1 MVTLTISWAIWIP
14 SILYYT
20 LTHSPKIP
28 PWLFVLG
35 WLGVYGPTT
44 SAIIMTWR
52 GEGTRGVRNLLS
64 RLLSWR
70 VRARWYILVFLIPLT
85 IRFFGLLLYSFVN
98 GTPLG
103 FDSSRLL
110 LVIPTFLL
118 AIPFGPMGEETGWR
132 GYALPRLQA
141 SLGDLHGSLVLGLLW
156 VVWHIPGFFIPGL
169 VLPPVPLEWHVVLNF
184 LIRVFA
190 ITFVFTWVYN
200 RTSGSLLI
208 SVLFHAAFN
217 ALPGSLTLILFG
229 QPTVADINWL
239 TWLTAGLNWLLVAL
253 LLYTERSHKTRAR
266 IYDRKEFRNVISAW
280 TLSLAKLSL

>member
-1 MVTLTISWAIWIP
+1 MRSGSIVQSKSNLREVWQFYMVTLTISWAIWVP

-44 SAIIMTWR
+44 SALIMTWR
-52 GEGTRGVRNLLS
+52 GERTRGVRNLLS

-98 GTPLG
+98 RTPLG

-141 SLGDLHGSLVLGLLW
+141 SLGDLHGSLALGLLW

-200 RTSGSLLI
+200 RTGGSLLI

-229 QPTVADINWL
+229 QPTVADTNWL
-239 TWLTAGLNWLLVAL
+239 TWLSAGINWLLVAL
-253 LLYTERSHKTRAR
+253 LLYIERSHKTREQE
-266 IYDRKEFRNVISAW
+266 D
-280 TLSLAKLSL
+280 